1 MRSSSGSREA
11 AWLLLSLEGGA
22 AGLTEREAIADRDGS
37 PARPGVGEG
46 RGSWRPLTSKPP
58 AKPTTA
64 HSGHELGLPG
74 TTTTPTTRLDAR
86 QGDSE
91 KMRQGDAKPPDL
103 SG

>member
-1 MRSSSGSREA
+1 MKPGASLACRCGAAAKQQRRRVA

-46 RGSWRPLTSKPP
+46 RGWMGDALTTDNATPP
-58 AKPTTA
+58 TR
-64 HSGHELGLPG
+64 SGHEPGLPG
-74 TTTTPTTRLDAR
+74 TTTTPTTRR
-86 QGDSE
+86 
-91 KMRQGDAKPPDL
+91 RITPDQ